1 MDVDVCVIAASTAA
15 IGKFIHMR
23 PPNGNKRYSR
33 SQVIFFSFFLLE
45 MIFKEAICG
54 YLG

>member
-1 MDVDVCVIAASTAA
+1 MDVDVCVIAATTAA
-15 IGKFIHMR
+15 TGRFIHMR

-33 SQVIFFSFFLLE
+33 SQVIFFFFLLE

-54 YLG
+54 FLG